1 MSPSLLLTYVRRHFN
16 AGGTASLIL
25 SGSAIKSDFVTPA
38 AQMLCEKA
46 LI

>member
-1 MSPSLLLTYVRRHFN
+1 MSDLALRYLDFS
-16 AGGTASLIL
+16 GLIL